1 MLLARLMSSNVVTVC
16 VLVGLILRR
25 GDTGGALSMANVASR
40 SSMLNVMSDG
50 MSFHTVNDTSALL
63 TLFQKKG
70 FSRLAGRDIFGL
82 EPIWN
87 AEGGGG
93 GGGGGGENPIEPGG
107 GGAGGGGRSDEPF
120 IRGSGGGGGG
130 GGGGDGR
137 GGDMLNVSLPCPSAS
152 GGEAGRGIANAIVAG
167 EDAANLRLG
176 ESGFSVD
183 ETEREIGPLGFM
195 EGGGGGAV

>member
-16 VLVGLILRR
+16 VLVGLIIRR
-25 GDTGGALSMANVASR
+25 GDIGGALSMANVASR

-82 EPIWN
+82 ELIWN

-93 GGGGGGENPIEPGG
+93 GGGGGGENPIETGG

-120 IRGSGGGGGG
+120 IRGG

-137 GGDMLNVSLPCPSAS
+137 GGGRLNVSLPCPSAS
-152 GGEAGRGIANAIVAG
+152 GGEAGRGIANDIGAG
-167 EDAANLRLG
+167 EDAADLRLG